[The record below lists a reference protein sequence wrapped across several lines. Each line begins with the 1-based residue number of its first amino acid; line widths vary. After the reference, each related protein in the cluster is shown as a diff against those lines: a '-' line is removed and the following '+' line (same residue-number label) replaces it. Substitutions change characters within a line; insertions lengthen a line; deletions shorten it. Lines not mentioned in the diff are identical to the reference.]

1 MNVEYL
7 KGPIRVFSGPICTES
22 GRRVDQDRTR
32 RALSD
37 GLFIFLSRLLHDT
50 EKPKKKICSL
60 LKESHRFAQKVDQGL
75 AIMRVKVHD
84 RS

>member
-22 GRRVDQDRTR
+22 GRRVDQDRNR

-50 EKPKKKICSL
+50 EKLKKNLFTFERLAPIHS
-60 LKESHRFAQKVDQGL
+60 ESGP
-75 AIMRVKVHD
+75 RVRYHEGEG
-84 RS
+84 S